1 MTNIARPDNVLRVL
15 TLNTWYVP
23 PLEERAQEIAAW
35 IDAIDPHIA
44 CLQEVRKE
52 GDKASFA
59 DVLADKCRGE
69 WSVGFGGSLDV
80 DGLLS
85 GNAVMSRWAVEASES
100 YVLECAD
107 LRPKSLLYVRTG
119 GFDVFSTHLTRDPKG
134 AAVRESQVMF
144 IDDVIS
150 SRSVEESP
158 LPPILAGDF
167 NTPPEAN
174 AIRFLR
180 GEVGLGG
187 RGTFYQDAWAA
198 SGKGLGLTWDHRN
211 PHTTAGYLYD
221 GRIDYVFVGVPK
233 AAPAGSGDEK
243 PKYRSG
249 QVIDAHIACD
259 FALTGT
265 YASDHYGVVAD
276 IWCPTMPEY

>member
-1 MTNIARPDNVLRVL
+1 MANFARPDNVLRVL

-23 PLEERAQEIAAW
+23 PLEERAREMAAW

-44 CLQEVRKE
+44 CLQEVRKD

-59 DVLADKCRGE
+59 DVLADRCSGE
-69 WSVGFGGSLDV
+69 WNVGYGGNLDG

-85 GNAVMSRWAVEASES
+85 GNAVMSRWTVEASES

-119 GFDVFSTHLTRDPKG
+119 GFDVFCAHLTSNSKG

-150 SRSVEESP
+150 SRSAEESP

-180 GEVGLGG
+180 GEVGLCG
-187 RGTFYQDAWAA
+187 RGTFYQDAWGA
-198 SGKGLGLTWDHRN
+198 SGNGLGITWDHRN
-211 PHTTAGYLYD
+211 PNTTAAYLYD

-233 AAPAGSGDEK
+233 AAPGRSGDGD
-243 PKYRSG
+243 PRFRSG
-249 QVIDAHIACD
+249 QVIEAHIACD
-259 FALTGT
+259 FTLTGT
-265 YASDHYGVVAD
+265 YASDHYGVMAD
-276 IWCPTMPEY
+276 IWCPTMAEY